1 MLSVNMIGIFNMI
14 KNFEKHS
21 SKGSNIL
28 NMSLIYG
35 LTNPKLELYIKKIT
49 LNLWFFKGKLNSND

>member
-1 MLSVNMIGIFNMI
+1 MLSVNMIGVFNMI

-28 NMSLIYG
+28 NMSSIYG
-35 LTNPKLELYIKKIT
+35 LTNPKPELYIKNKKD
-49 LNLWFFKGKLNSND
+49 NSEFMGSKGK